1 MLWLHSTLHV
11 FSVKALLRC
20 HSEDFTAHFIF
31 TNVLQT
37 HHMQE
42 IIKIPL
48 QTKITL
54 EMKLEF
60 EKSD

>member
-11 FSVKALLRC
+11 FSVKALLRR
-20 HSEDFTAHFIF
+20 HSDFTAHFIF

-54 EMKLEF
+54 EMKL
-60 EKSD
+60 D